1 MFWRRSYHRTYKKD
15 FNSGIAAKL
24 GRLFVWV
31 MKLLLLLFIVDLFYI
46 ATIWPDWE
54 RIKSGP
60 VPKSKFIEQYER
72 QRKQQG
78 DPYLRWR
85 TVPFAK
91 IPEHLVR
98 AVIVAEDSRF
108 YQHNGFDLIAFR
120 EAMDYN
126 LSQRRAVVGGS
137 TISQQTVKNMFLS
150 PSRNP
155 LRKWHELLMTMFME
169 KKVSKRRILDIYLNI
184 AEFGR
189 GIYGVEAASQHY
201 WGLSAFQINESQA
214 VELAAT
220 LPSPKKH
227 NPKTQTKTFNRRVTK
242 IKGWMTPRKDQNAT
256 PYKIGSAN
264 CAGFYTFIKSSISSA
279 TMGIFPIRSTGPFF
293 VKRMSFSSRMPMAS
307 SFM

>member
-1 MFWRRSYHRTYKKD
+1 MFWRRSYQRMFNKD
-15 FNSGIAAKL
+15 FNNGIAAKL
-24 GRLFVWV
+24 GRLLVW
-31 MKLLLLLFIVDLFYI
+31 MMRLLLLLLIVDLFYLT
-46 ATIWPDWE
+46 TIWPDWE
-54 RIKSGP
+54 SIKSGP
-60 VPKSKFIEQYER
+60 VPKSKFIEQYEQQRR
-72 QRKQQG
+72 QNG
-78 DPYLRWR
+78 GPHLHWR

-137 TISQQTVKNMFLS
+137 TISQQTVKNLFLN

-155 LRKWHELLMTMFME
+155 IRKWHELLMTWFME
-169 KKVSKRRILDIYLNI
+169 KKLNKRRILEIYLNI

-201 WGLSAFQINESQA
+201 WGVSALQIIEGQA

-227 NPKTQTKTFNRRVTK
+227 NPKTQTKIFSRRVTK
-242 IKGWMTPRKDQNAT
+242 IKSWMTPRKEKTAA
-256 PYKIGSAN
+256 PP
-264 CAGFYTFIKSSISSA
+264 GFIL
-279 TMGIFPIRSTGPFF
+279 
-293 VKRMSFSSRMPMAS
+293 
-307 SFM
+307 

>member
-1 MFWRRSYHRTYKKD
+1 MFWRRSYRRMFNKD
-15 FNSGIAAKL
+15 FNSGIDTRL
-24 GRLFVWV
+24 GWLFFWVPRL
-31 MKLLLLLFIVDLFYI
+31 LLLLLFVDLLYV
-46 ATIWPDWE
+46 ATIWPDWGG
-54 RIKSGP
+54 IKSGP
-60 VPKSKFIEQYER
+60 VPKSKLIEQYER
-72 QRKQQG
+72 QRKQKG
-78 DPYLRWR
+78 DPHLRWR
-85 TVPFAK
+85 PVPFAS

-108 YQHNGFDLIAFR
+108 YQHNGFDLIAFK

-137 TISQQTVKNMFLS
+137 TISQQTVKNLFLN

-155 LRKWHELLMTMFME
+155 IRKWHELLMTWFME
-169 KKVSKRRILDIYLNI
+169 KKLNKRRILEIYLNI

-201 WGLSAFQINESQA
+201 WGVSAFQISEGQA

-227 NPKTQTKTFNRRVTK
+227 NPKTQTKTFSSRVTK
-242 IKGWMTPRKDQNAT
+242 IKSWMTPRKEETAA
-256 PYKIGSAN
+256 PSGMGSVN
-264 CAGFYTFIKSSISSA
+264 CVGFYTFIKSSISSA
-279 TMGIFPIRSTGPFF
+279 SMGIFSVRSTGPFG

>member
-1 MFWRRSYHRTYKKD
+1 MFWRRSYQRTYNKD
-15 FNSGIAAKL
+15 FDSGMAARL
-24 GRLFVWV
+24 TWLFVWV
-31 MKLLLLLFIVDLFYI
+31 MRLLLLLFIVDLFYI
-46 ATIWPDWE
+46 FTIWPDWE
-54 RIKSGP
+54 RIKSDP

-72 QRKQQG
+72 QRKQKG
-78 DPYLRWR
+78 DPHLRWR

-126 LSQRRAVVGGS
+126 LSQWRAVVGGS
-137 TISQQTVKNMFLS
+137 TISQQTVKNMFLN

-155 LRKWHELLMTMFME
+155 IRKWHELLMTWFME
-169 KKVSKRRILDIYLNI
+169 KKLNKRRILTIYLNI

-201 WGLSAFQINESQA
+201 WGISAFQISEDQA
-214 VELAAT
+214 IKLAAT

-227 NPKTQTKTFNRRVTK
+227 NPKTQTKTFNHRVIK
-242 IKGWMTPRKDQNAT
+242 IKSWMKPRKDLA
-256 PYKIGSAN
+256 PALSGMGSAN
-264 CAGFYTFIKSSISSA
+264 LQTFTHSSA
-279 TMGIFPIRSTGPFF
+279 LQSLLLQWEYFPSDPQDHF
-293 VKRMSFSSRMPMAS
+293 VSQEYHFQA
-307 SFM
+307 

>member
-1 MFWRRSYHRTYKKD
+1 MFWRRSYQKIFTKN
-15 FNSGIAAKL
+15 FNNGIAAKL
-24 GRLFVWV
+24 GWLFVWV
-31 MKLLLLLFIVDLFYI
+31 MRLLLLLLLVDLFYVT
-46 ATIWPDWE
+46 TIWPDWE

-60 VPKSKFIEQYER
+60 VPKSKFIEQYEQ
-72 QRKQQG
+72 QRKQKG
-78 DPYLRWR
+78 DPHLRWR
-85 TVPFAK
+85 PVPFTK

-137 TISQQTVKNMFLS
+137 TISQQTVKNMFLN

-155 LRKWHELLMTMFME
+155 IRKWHELLMTWFME
-169 KKVSKRRILDIYLNI
+169 RKLSKGRILAIYLNI

-201 WGLSAFQINESQA
+201 WGISAFQISEDQA

-227 NPKTQTKTFNRRVTK
+227 NPKTQTKTFNRRVIK
-242 IKGWMTPRKDQNAT
+242 IKSWMTPRKEQNAA
-256 PYKIGSAN
+256 PLRMGSGN
-264 CAGFYTFIKSSISSA
+264 VQTFMDSSTLQSLQLQWEY
-279 TMGIFPIRSTGPFF
+279 FPSDPQDHF
-293 VKRMSFSSRMPMAS
+293 VSKEYHFQS
-307 SFM
+307 